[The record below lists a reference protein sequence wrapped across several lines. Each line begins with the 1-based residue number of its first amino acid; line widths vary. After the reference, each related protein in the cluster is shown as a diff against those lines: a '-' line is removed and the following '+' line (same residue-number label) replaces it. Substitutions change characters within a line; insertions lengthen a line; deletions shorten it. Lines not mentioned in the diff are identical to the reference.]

1 MNLDME
7 IKLEKFE
14 GPMDL
19 LYSLIVKN
27 KIDIYDIPIALITE
41 QYLAYINEMGKYN
54 MENISEFLI
63 MAATLIE
70 IKSRLLLP
78 KEVDENNEEIDPRE
92 ELVKRLIEYKKFK
105 GIAQEFNVM
114 QKSAGYRYYKDS
126 DKELIKQIRKDVPK
140 EISDILNGAT
150 ADMLFKAF
158 QEVLKRQELRTDKI
172 RSGFNSVQHDEF
184 SLEEK
189 VEQLTSLINT
199 KRRFSFF
206 NIFNRASSKNEIV
219 TTFLAMLQLIKEKK
233 IKIIQEEIFDDIT
246 ITTYEEVVWWL

>member
-41 QYLAYINEMGKYN
+41 QYLEYINAMGKYN

-63 MAATLIE
+63 MASTLIE

-92 ELVKRLIEYKKFK
+92 ELVQRLIEYKKFK
-105 GIAQEFNVM
+105 DIAEEFNVK
-114 QKSAGYRYYKDS
+114 QKSAGYSYYRGS
-126 DKELIKQIRKDVPK
+126 DRELIKKIKKDVPK

-150 ADMLFKAF
+150 GDMLFRAF
-158 QEVLKRQELRTDKI
+158 KEVLRRQELKTDKI
-172 RSGFNSVQHDEF
+172 RSGFNSVQREEF
-184 SLEEK
+184 TLEEK
-189 VEQLTSLINT
+189 LEQLTNLIST

-206 NIFNRASSKNEIV
+206 KIFSSASSKNEIV

-233 IKIIQEEIFDDIT
+233 IKIIQEEIFEDIT
-246 ITTYEEVVWWL
+246 ITTYEEAC

>member
-1 MNLDME
+1 MDMNME

-27 KIDIYDIPIALITE
+27 KIDIYDIPVALITE
-41 QYLAYINEMGKYN
+41 QYLQYINAMGKYN

-92 ELVKRLIEYKKFK
+92 ELVNRLIEYKRFK
-105 GIAQEFNVM
+105 GIAQEFDVK
-114 QKSAGYRYYKDS
+114 QKTAGYVYYKSS
-126 DKELIKQIRKDVPK
+126 DKELIKKIRKDVPK
-140 EISDILNGAT
+140 EISDILKGAT
-150 ADMLFKAF
+150 GDLLFKAF
-158 QEVLKRQELRTDKI
+158 QEVLRRQELRTDKI
-172 RSGFNSVQHDEF
+172 RSGFNSVHHDEF
-184 SLEEK
+184 TLEEK
-189 VEQLTSLINT
+189 IDQLSSLISS

-206 NIFNRASSKNEIV
+206 RIFKSTSSKNEIV

-233 IKIIQEEIFDDIT
+233 IKIVQEEIFDDIT
-246 ITTYEEVVWWL
+246 ITTYEEAC

>member
-7 IKLEKFE
+7 VKLEKFE

-41 QYLAYINEMGKYN
+41 QYLEYINAMGKYN

-63 MAATLIE
+63 MASTLIE

-92 ELVKRLIEYKKFK
+92 ELVQRLIEYKRFK
-105 GIAQEFNVM
+105 GIAEKFNIK
-114 QKSAGYRYYKDS
+114 QKTAGYSYYKSS
-126 DKELIKQIRKDVPK
+126 DRELIKKIKKDVPK

-150 ADMLFKAF
+150 GDMLFRAF
-158 QEVLKRQELRTDKI
+158 REVLRRQELKTDKI
-172 RSGFNSVQHDEF
+172 RSGFNSVEREEF
-184 SLEEK
+184 TLEEK
-189 VEQLTSLINT
+189 LEQLTSLIT
-199 KRRFSFF
+199 IKRRFSFF
-206 NIFNRASSKNEIV
+206 KIFSSTSSKNEIV

-246 ITTYEEVVWWL
+246 ITTYEEAC

>member
-1 MNLDME
+1 ME
-7 IKLEKFE
+7 MDIEIRLEKFE

-41 QYLAYINEMGKYN
+41 QYLQYINSMGKYN

-92 ELVKRLIEYKKFK
+92 ELVQRLIEYKRFK
-105 GIAQEFNVM
+105 GIAEEFDAK
-114 QKSAGYRYYKDS
+114 QKNCGYTYYKAE
-126 DKELIKQIRKDVPK
+126 DKALIKQIRQEVPK

-150 ADMLFKAF
+150 GDMLFRAF
-158 QEVLKRQELRTDKI
+158 KEVLKRRELKTDKI
-172 RSGFNSVQHDEF
+172 RSGFNSVKRDEF
-184 SLEEK
+184 TLEEK
-189 VEQLTSLINT
+189 LEQLSTLIQT

-206 NIFNRASSKNEIV
+206 KVFSSVATKNEIV
-219 TTFLAMLQLIKEKK
+219 TTFLAMLQLIKDKK
-233 IKIIQEEIFDDIT
+233 IAIKQEGTFEDIT
-246 ITTYEEVVWWL
+246 ITAYEEAEA

>member
-1 MNLDME
+1 MNLDLE

-41 QYLAYINEMGKYN
+41 QYLEYINAMGKYN

-63 MAATLIE
+63 MASTLIE

-92 ELVKRLIEYKKFK
+92 ELVQRLIEYKRFK
-105 GIAQEFNVM
+105 GIAEEFNVK
-114 QKSAGYRYYKDS
+114 QKSAGYTYYKKS

-150 ADMLFKAF
+150 GELLFNAF
-158 QEVLKRQELRTDKI
+158 REVLRRQELKTDKV
-172 RSGFNSVQHDEF
+172 RSGFNSVQREEF
-184 SLEEK
+184 TLEEK
-189 VEQLTSLINT
+189 LEQLINIIGT

-206 NIFNRASSKNEIV
+206 RIFSSTSSKNEIV

-246 ITTYEEVVWWL
+246 ITTYEEAC

>member
-1 MNLDME
+1 MNMDME

-41 QYLAYINEMGKYN
+41 QYLDYINAMGKYN

-105 GIAQEFNVM
+105 GIAEEFNIK
-114 QKSAGYRYYKDS
+114 QKEAGYVYYKES
-126 DKELIKQIRKDVPK
+126 DRELIKEIRKDVPK
-140 EISDILNGAT
+140 EISDILKGAT
-150 ADMLFKAF
+150 GELLFNAF
-158 QEVLKRQELRTDKI
+158 KEVLKRQELRTDKV
-172 RSGFNSVQHDEF
+172 RSGFNSVSHDEF
-184 SLEEK
+184 TLEEK
-189 VEQLTSLINT
+189 IDYLE
-199 KRRFSFF
+199 
-206 NIFNRASSKNEIV
+206 
-219 TTFLAMLQLIKEKK
+219 
-233 IKIIQEEIFDDIT
+233 
-246 ITTYEEVVWWL
+246 

>member
-41 QYLAYINEMGKYN
+41 QYLEYINAMGKYN

-63 MAATLIE
+63 MASTLIE

-92 ELVKRLIEYKKFK
+92 ELVQRLIEYKKFK
-105 GIAQEFNVM
+105 GIAEEFNVK
-114 QKSAGYRYYKDS
+114 QKSAGYSYYRGS
-126 DKELIKQIRKDVPK
+126 DRELIKKIKKDVPK

-150 ADMLFKAF
+150 GDMLFRAF
-158 QEVLKRQELRTDKI
+158 KEVLRRQELKTDKI
-172 RSGFNSVQHDEF
+172 RSGFNSVQREEF
-184 SLEEK
+184 TLEEK
-189 VEQLTSLINT
+189 LEQLTNLIST

-206 NIFNRASSKNEIV
+206 KIFSSASSKNEIV

-233 IKIIQEEIFDDIT
+233 IKIIQEEIFEDIT
-246 ITTYEEVVWWL
+246 ITTYEEAC

>member
-1 MNLDME
+1 MNMDME

-41 QYLAYINEMGKYN
+41 QYLDYINAMGKYN

-105 GIAQEFNVM
+105 GIAEEFNIK
-114 QKSAGYRYYKDS
+114 QKEAGYVYYKES
-126 DKELIKQIRKDVPK
+126 DRELIKEIRKDVPK
-140 EISDILNGAT
+140 EISDILKGAT
-150 ADMLFKAF
+150 GELLFNAF
-158 QEVLKRQELRTDKI
+158 KEVLKRQELRTDKV
-172 RSGFNSVQHDEF
+172 RSGFNSVSHDEF
-184 SLEEK
+184 TLEEK
-189 VEQLTSLINT
+189 IDYLENVISQ
-199 KRRFSFF
+199 KKKVSFF
-206 NIFNRASSKNEIV
+206 KIFNSNSGKNEIV

-233 IKIIQEEIFDDIT
+233 IFIVQEEIFDDIT
-246 ITTYEEVVWWL
+246 ITAYEEAC

>member
-1 MNLDME
+1 MSVDME

-41 QYLAYINEMGKYN
+41 QYLEYINEMGKYN

-78 KEVDENNEEIDPRE
+78 KEVNENNEEIDPRE
-92 ELVKRLIEYKKFK
+92 ELVQRLVEYKRFK
-105 GIAQEFNVM
+105 GIAEEFDVK
-114 QKSAGYRYYKDS
+114 QKKAGYVYYKES
-126 DKELIKQIRKDVPK
+126 DKALLKEIRKDVPK

-150 ADMLFKAF
+150 GDMLFIAF
-158 QEVLKRQELRTDKI
+158 KEVLRRQELRTDKI
-172 RSGFNSVQHDEF
+172 RSGFNSVRRDEF
-184 SLEEK
+184 TLEEK
-189 VEQLTSLINT
+189 VEQITSLISRN
-199 KRRFSFF
+199 KKFSFF
-206 NIFNRASSKNEIV
+206 KIFDSTSTKNEVV
-219 TTFLAMLQLIKEKK
+219 TTFLAMLQLIKDKK
-233 IKIIQEEIFDDIT
+233 IFIVQDEIFDDIT
-246 ITTYEEVVWWL
+246 ITAYEEAC

>member
-1 MNLDME
+1 MNLEIE

-41 QYLAYINEMGKYN
+41 QYLEYINEMGKYN

-78 KEVDENNEEIDPRE
+78 KEVDENDEEIDPRE
-92 ELVKRLIEYKKFK
+92 ELVRRLIEYKKFK

-114 QKSAGYRYYKDS
+114 QKIAGYSYYKES
-126 DKELIKQIRKDVPK
+126 DKELIKKIRKDVPK

-150 ADMLFKAF
+150 ADMLFNAF

-184 SLEEK
+184 TLEEK
-189 VEQLTSLINT
+189 VKQLTSLINT
-199 KRRFSFF
+199 KKRFSFF
-206 NIFNRASSKNEIV
+206 HIFNGASSKNEIV

-246 ITTYEEVVWWL
+246 ITTYEEVC

>member
-1 MNLDME
+1 MNMDME

-41 QYLAYINEMGKYN
+41 QYLEYINAMGKYN

-78 KEVDENNEEIDPRE
+78 KEVDENDEEIDPRE
-92 ELVKRLIEYKKFK
+92 ELVQRLIEYKKFK
-105 GIAQEFNVM
+105 GIAEEFNVK
-114 QKSAGYRYYKDS
+114 QKSAGYSYYKES
-126 DKELIKQIRKDVPK
+126 DRELIKQIRKDVPK
-140 EISDILNGAT
+140 EISDILNGANGE
-150 ADMLFKAF
+150 MLFKAF
-158 QEVLKRQELRTDKI
+158 QEVLRRQELKTDKI
-172 RSGFNSVQHDEF
+172 RSGFNSVKRDEF
-184 SLEEK
+184 TLEEK
-189 VEQLTSLINT
+189 LEQITGLIG
-199 KRRFSFF
+199 KRSRFSFF
-206 NIFNRASSKNEIV
+206 RIFKSTSSKNEIV

-233 IKIIQEEIFDDIT
+233 IKIIQENIFDDIT
-246 ITTYEEVVWWL
+246 ITAYEEAC

>member
-1 MNLDME
+1 MNMDME

-41 QYLAYINEMGKYN
+41 QYLEYINAMGKYN

-92 ELVKRLIEYKKFK
+92 ELVQRLIEYKKFK
-105 GIAQEFNVM
+105 GIAEEFNVK
-114 QKSAGYRYYKDS
+114 QKSAGYSYYKES

-150 ADMLFKAF
+150 GEMLFKAF
-158 QEVLKRQELRTDKI
+158 QEVLRRQELRTDKI
-172 RSGFNSVQHDEF
+172 RSGFNSVKRDEF
-184 SLEEK
+184 TLEEK
-189 VEQLTSLINT
+189 LEQITGLISRR
-199 KRRFSFF
+199 RRFSFF
-206 NIFNRASSKNEIV
+206 RIFSKTSSKNEIV

-233 IKIIQEEIFDDIT
+233 IKIIQEDIFDDIT
-246 ITTYEEVVWWL
+246 ITAYEEAC